1 MAVVKNFQ
9 MFIAGNK
16 VDCEDERV
24 VEQKELIDL
33 AKKYG
38 AHHIETSAKDNINVD
53 DMFNTL
59 ITGLSENYGPPKDDL
74 EDSTKIDSKSFLKDN
89 KEGCHC

>member
-1 MAVVKNFQ
+1 MSKIFRCSSQ
-9 MFIAGNK
+9 GIK
-16 VDCEDERV
+16 L
-24 VEQKELIDL
+24 KELIDL

-53 DMFNTL
+53 NMFNTL
-59 ITGLSENYGPPKDDL
+59 VTSLSENYVETKEELDDT
-74 EDSTKIDSKSFLKDN
+74 TKVDSKSFLKDN